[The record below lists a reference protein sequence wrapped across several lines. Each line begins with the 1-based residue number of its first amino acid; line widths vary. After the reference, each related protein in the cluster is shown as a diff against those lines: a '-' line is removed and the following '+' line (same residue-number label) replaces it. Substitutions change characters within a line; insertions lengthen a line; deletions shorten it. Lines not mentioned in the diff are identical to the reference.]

1 MPITFQKSLRL
12 TSTPIAYKYYKWHIT
27 AIRDIGIQSYVQL
40 SEFTFLL
47 DSVDTD
53 MSLVTISLLNG
64 HTSPNGENA
73 INLKDGN
80 LISKFLDYNFED
92 GGTELLFEFPTAII
106 FNGYKWGTG
115 NDSDWRDP
123 KSWTLY
129 GSNDNTNWDVL
140 DTVTDFIATV
150 DRATYNTPFS
160 YTPTNNIESK
170 LTFTANPPIVPVK
183 DGLTELTAGESA
195 YQIKRDFPNST
206 DGLYWIQNPNI
217 NSGSAFQIYADMT
230 TDGGGWTLLLLN
242 NYSDWGYSGT
252 LLRNQLTPPT
262 SPNDR
267 LRQDQGSNGSDNYS
281 IVQWADYIKSSPSGF
296 QYMMDATTRGDWGG
310 IWTANGTYSFVNT
323 NNTQTDVTLDT
334 KFGNWNYNNS
344 GVEQRMPWY
353 SGNNCGVLTT
363 SESPSGEWWGSLV
376 CRADC
381 GFSPSPWMGSD
392 SNGYPGII
400 WYWVR

>member
-1 MPITFQKSLRL
+1 MSITFQRSLRL
-12 TSTPIAYKYYKWHIT
+12 TPTPIAYKYYKWHIT
-27 AIRDIGIQSYVQL
+27 AIRDIGIQAYVQL

-80 LISKFLDYNFED
+80 LVSKFLDYNFED
-92 GGTELLFEFPTAII
+92 GGTEVLFEFPTAII

-140 DTVTDFIATV
+140 DTVNDFIATV
-150 DRATYNTPFS
+150 DRSTFNTPFS

-183 DGLTELTAGESA
+183 NGLTELTAGDSA
-195 YQIKRDFPNST
+195 YQIKTDFPASA
-206 DGLYWIQNPNI
+206 DGLYWISNPNI
-217 NSGSAFQIYADMT
+217 DGGTPFQIYADMT
-230 TDGGGWTLLLLN
+230 TDGGGWTLLVTN
-242 NYSDWGYSGT
+242 QNGADGQWTYQNAI
-252 LLRNQLTPPT
+252 LRNQSTPVI
-262 SPNDR
+262 S
-267 LRQDQGSNGSDNYS
+267 GASYS
-281 IVQWADYIKSSPSGF
+281 IVAYADYLKKSGPTF
-296 QYMMDATTRGDWGG
+296 QYMLEAETRGNWGG
-310 IWTANGTYSFVNT
+310 IWTAPQSYTFVKND
-323 NNTQTDVTLDT
+323 NTQTNITLDI
-334 KFGNWNYNNS
+334 KFGTWEYDGN
-344 GVEQRMPWY
+344 GVEKIMPWY
-353 SGNNCGVLTT
+353 SDSSGLLTT
-363 SESPSGEWWGSLV
+363 SENAGGDWWGTIIAKNWGPV
-376 CRADC
+376 A
-381 GFSPSPWMGSD
+381 PWMNSYGM
-392 SNGYPGII
+392 GYPTII